1 MVSKKISSMDEQ
13 KTPIQDTYE
22 ISVNSDS
29 INIDFLAANR
39 QLIG

>member
-22 ISVNSDS
+22 KSVNSDS